1 MLVHEALALPAVRE
15 VLEEALK
22 KAGRLDS
29 YEKHRGR
36 WVEDAA
42 LDLLADVFPGAEVR
56 RAFEYFVPDPKAV
69 TPQMTPAEYTKFVEA
84 DGLIVIDDVALIIEV
99 KAVALTAESRSGVI
113 PKLRTKLRDII
124 TKAANQAA
132 RLRDRIVEDKQ
143 LRLRD
148 GQTLDLSRIREI
160 HTIAVGLEDLSGV
173 STATAMLV
181 DAGVL
186 SGDHIPWTVSIHDLR
201 IICELTDYPSELL
214 LYLRRRTHPEATR
227 KYLAVDELDLYM
239 HFLRYGLY
247 VEPDPHS
254 IAANHPWKGHPT
266 LGDVQRRQNQGRE
279 LITSMAPP
287 LDAWYQSR
295 VDPRVPAVKKPA
307 SALAP
312 AFRSLL
318 EAVEATGSN
327 GWLSTAAMLLEGS
340 ASARREMTRFARD
353 MGRLVRNDGQF
364 HTAAQPLI
372 DSAGNGFL
380 LVWACCGT
388 RMSEDEH
395 AGHFERY
402 LAAKKGSV
410 ALVGAELVEETDQG
424 GYVEVWFVCSGRLS
438 VPAGGDRGG
447 GALVSALR
455 AVLPR
460 CRGAAGR
467 ARDRGRSRHGVP
479 VGADVHA
486 RVHRCRSPVSSRAGQ

>member
-1 MLVHEALALPAVRE
+1 
-15 VLEEALK
+15 
-22 KAGRLDS
+22 
-29 YEKHRGR
+29 
-36 WVEDAA
+36 
-42 LDLLADVFPGAEVR
+42 VR
-56 RAFEYFVPDPKAV
+56 RAVEYFVPDATAV
-69 TPQMTPAEYTKFVEA
+69 TPQITPAEYTKLVEG

-132 RLRDRIVEDKQ
+132 RLRDRIVEDNQ

-148 GQTLDLSRIREI
+148 GQTLDLSSIREI

-186 SGDHIPWTVSIHDLR
+186 SVDHIPWTVSIHDLR

-239 HFLRYGLY
+239 HFLTYGLY
-247 VEPDPHS
+247 VEPDPHN
-254 IAANHPWKGHPT
+254 IAANHPWYGKPT
-266 LGDVQRRQNQGRE
+266 LGDRQRRQNQRRE
-279 LITSMAPP
+279 LIESMTSP

-295 VDPRVPAVKKPA
+295 VDPRVPAAKKPA
-307 SALAP
+307 SALKP
-312 AFRSLL
+312 AFRRLL
-318 EAVEATGSN
+318 EAVEATGSH

-340 ASARREMTRFARD
+340 ASARREMARFARD

-380 LVWACCGT
+380 LVWACCGP

-395 AGHFERY
+395 AGHFEKY
-402 LAAKKGSV
+402 LAAVV
-410 ALVGAELVEETDQG
+410 AP
-424 GYVEVWFVCSGRLS
+424 F
-438 VPAGGDRGG
+438 
-447 GALVSALR
+447 
-455 AVLPR
+455 
-460 CRGAAGR
+460 
-467 ARDRGRSRHGVP
+467 
-479 VGADVHA
+479 
-486 RVHRCRSPVSSRAGQ
+486 